1 MATTLTSSIE
11 SGAQQLA
18 ERLGLS
24 STPKAVGFGE
34 VFENGVLATV
44 RVSAERFGFTIRL
57 EQLGVVPTREKAAK
71 QTQAAIDAVLRGSQ
85 RASLLPKDHLWFI
98 DENGA
103 RQPIPRPEN
112 SERQVRLL
120 FPTRYDDSDAVK
132 DKNDPSVTAS
142 TLWAIPLQGM
152 TFVPEAAFD
161 RWQADFERAKAG
173 HLRTAELI
181 VENYDRLR
189 AASVRHYER
198 IALDIYSRLLQT
210 VPEVV
215 EDTNALEFTRRWK
228 RSVLR
233 AWPSKEEILRNFAVD
248 AKFYWVP
255 LPSRVQEDFEQ
266 TRKAASESSASN
278 AMRFAVSS
286 TQRSQAH
293 ELTVGY
299 VGTILE
305 RTEHVFFNFLETL
318 NDSDRTPS
326 PTQLNAVLKVVDML
340 KVMGSGVASFDA
352 IRAQAEEIES
362 LIARHKVSMDA
373 LKSVKGGKEKM
384 RLSQSQLPSALAEAV
399 FMVRAEAESLVGSE
413 AIRTAYSDESPSDL
427 VAAIWQVTPAMAVE
441 VERGG
446 ASEDDDSDFLDSSVE
461 SLLASLDAYDGGFSF
476 ERSIASVED

>member
-1 MATTLTSSIE
+1 MATTLTSIE

-34 VFENGVLATV
+34 VFESGVLATV

-57 EQLGVVPTREKAAK
+57 HQLGVVPTREKAAK

-85 RASLLPKDHLWFI
+85 RASLLPKDQLWFI
-98 DENGA
+98 DETGV

-120 FPTRYDDSDAVK
+120 FPTRYDDNSAVK

-152 TFVPEAAFD
+152 TFVPEAAFE

-173 HLRTAELI
+173 HLRTAQLI
-181 VENYDRLR
+181 VDNYDRLR

-233 AWPSKEEILRNFAVD
+233 AWPSKDEILRNFAVD

-278 AMRFAVSS
+278 AMRFAVSN
-286 TQRSQAH
+286 TQRSQSH
-293 ELTVGY
+293 ELMVSY

-326 PTQLNAVLKVVDML
+326 PTQLNAVLKVVEML
-340 KVMGSGVASFDA
+340 RVMGAGVSSFDA

-362 LIARHKVSMDA
+362 LIARHKVSMEA
-373 LKSVKGGKEKM
+373 LKGVKGGKEKL

-399 FMVRAEAESLVGSE
+399 FLVRAEAESLVGSE

-446 ASEDDDSDFLDSSVE
+446 SSEDDDTEFLDSALE
-461 SLLASLDAYDGGFSF
+461 SLLASLDADDGFSF